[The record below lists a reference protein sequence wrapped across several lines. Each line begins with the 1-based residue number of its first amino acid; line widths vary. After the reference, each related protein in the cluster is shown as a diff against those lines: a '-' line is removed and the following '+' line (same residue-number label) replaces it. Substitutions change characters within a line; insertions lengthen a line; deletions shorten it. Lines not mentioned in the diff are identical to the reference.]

1 MRLHIFSYRLAAN
14 YCCCWSELGGKKG
27 SEWDHAIIVEQKKEN
42 LQVQCKCCVVQ
53 ILSSSEMCDKFGL
66 QAKETS
72 WPDADYR
79 SYFIYKTFNML
90 LLLQGK
96 SGTELKALAILTD
109 ACCKDRRTLES
120 PLDFWPNS
128 RTFQIRQEVKVREKE
143 LLAEPQ
149 TAQPW

>member
-1 MRLHIFSYRLAAN
+1 M
-14 YCCCWSELGGKKG
+14 
-27 SEWDHAIIVEQKKEN
+27 
-42 LQVQCKCCVVQ
+42 QCKCRVVQ

-120 PLDFWPNS
+120 PLDF
-128 RTFQIRQEVKVREKE
+128 
-143 LLAEPQ
+143 
-149 TAQPW
+149 